1 MRFLKFF
8 LGLAVA
14 TLLGSTV
21 SVAEDR
27 PSQSAISYS
36 PSLGDM
42 MVAVQL
48 RHSKLWYAGRTKNW
62 RLAEYELGQ
71 LRSTLDEGAKLHS
84 NMPAANMTATDKSAA
99 LVGEAIKLKDGAKF
113 DIAFGQ
119 MTAACNGCHQAA
131 DRDFISIRVPTRGS
145 PFSNQLFAP
154 Y

>member
-1 MRFLKFF
+1 MRLLKIF
-8 LGLAVA
+8 LGPAVA
-14 TLLGSTV
+14 ALLGSNV
-21 SVAEDR
+21 SVAEDKS
-27 PSQSAISYS
+27 SQSAISYT

-71 LRSTLDEGAKLHS
+71 LRSTLNEGAKLHS

-113 DIAFGQ
+113 RYSLWPDDSRLQQLSSGGRPRLHFNSG
-119 MTAACNGCHQAA
+119 A
-131 DRDFISIRVPTRGS
+131 DARVPI
-145 PFSNQLFAP
+145 
-154 Y
+154 